1 MPYYIE
7 VEAIQVQENL
17 TLVPGDKLIV
27 YKGRRAGL
35 MQDKAKVHVE
45 DLFTQMGKFQQ
56 WAETNGLEL
65 DFSPRHGEE

>member
-17 TLVPGDKLIV
+17 TLVPQ
-27 YKGRRAGL
+27 AQGL
-35 MQDKAKVHVE
+35 ME
-45 DLFTQMGKFQQ
+45 DARAEFQQ